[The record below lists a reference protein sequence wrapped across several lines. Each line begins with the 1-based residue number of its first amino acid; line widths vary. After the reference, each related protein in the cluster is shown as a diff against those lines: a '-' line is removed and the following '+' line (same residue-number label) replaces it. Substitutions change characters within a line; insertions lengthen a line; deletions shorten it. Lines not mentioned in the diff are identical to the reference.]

1 MPAFDASAVVE
12 SLDWDFTGKLPGEGN
27 KRVPGWPKELYSAK
41 GVITEPSDA
50 AIGAFLDGLKQ
61 LYQEAQKSGLP
72 TDGGDVTA
80 EQMLEAVSGLTGDKF
95 VEFMAG
101 TAELFAGLCGGHPTK
116 AQLLLL
122 PMRVRVKFYAW
133 LQQEVVNP
141 EAGTGAGTEAVITL
155 PSARAG

>member
-12 SLDWDFTGKLPGEGN
+12 TLDWDFTGKMPDG
-27 KRVPGWPKELYSAK
+27 KFAPGWPKELHTAK
-41 GVITEPSDA
+41 GVIPEPSDR
-50 AIGAFLDGLKQ
+50 AIGDFLDGLKQ
-61 LYQEAQKSGLP
+61 LYTEAQKTGLP
-72 TDGGDVTA
+72 TDGGDVTP
-80 EQMLEAVSGLTGDKF
+80 EQMLEAVAGLTGDKF

-101 TAELFAGLCGGHPTK
+101 TAELFATLCGGHPGK
-116 AQLLLL
+116 EQLLLL

-133 LQQEVVNP
+133 LQQEVINP